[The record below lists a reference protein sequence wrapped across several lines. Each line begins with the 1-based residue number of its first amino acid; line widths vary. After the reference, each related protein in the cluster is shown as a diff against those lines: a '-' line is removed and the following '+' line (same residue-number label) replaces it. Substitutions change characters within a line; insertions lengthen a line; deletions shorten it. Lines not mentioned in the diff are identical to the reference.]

1 MVTLYIITG
10 PPGVG
15 KSTISKKLAQSLFK
29 SVLIDGDD
37 IYHQVVGGYIAPYKE
52 GNHLD
57 VMYEASEKLI
67 DLYQSYKYDIIYNYI
82 VTEEMIKNFKEKYKD
97 VKFICLLTSEEELL
111 KRDEQRPLDS
121 RMGERCK
128 VLLESFKNQE
138 FVKDYILDTTN
149 MTVDEVIEEFLE
161 NDKYLY

>member
-1 MVTLYIITG
+1 MLYVITG
-10 PPGVG
+10 PAGVG
-15 KSTISKKLAQSLFK
+15 KSTISNALSLKLDR
-29 SVLIDGDD
+29 SVVIEGDEL
-37 IYHQVVGGYIAPYKE
+37 YHQIRKPYIAPWKE

>member
-1 MVTLYIITG
+1 
-10 PPGVG
+10 
-15 KSTISKKLAQSLFK
+15 
-29 SVLIDGDD
+29 
-37 IYHQVVGGYIAPYKE
+37 
-52 GNHLD
+52 
-57 VMYEASEKLI
+57 
-67 DLYQSYKYDIIYNYI
+67 